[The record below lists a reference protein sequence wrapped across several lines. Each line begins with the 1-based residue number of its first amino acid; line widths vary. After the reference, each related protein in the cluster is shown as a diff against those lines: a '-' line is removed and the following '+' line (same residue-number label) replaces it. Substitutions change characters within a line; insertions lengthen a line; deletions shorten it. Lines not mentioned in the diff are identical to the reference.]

1 MKSDGNFIA
10 NRKFTGCYKIL
21 NRLCMGEMHIIN
33 IELCMLK
40 GNNSYKTYNFNI
52 KVKNEQMVY
61 SFFNHIGGVMVS
73 MLASS
78 AVDRGFK
85 PKTIKLYIA
94 VASPL
99 NTQHLGELAKICWFF
114 VGRICPNGAT
124 SLTANCCFSE
134 LAL

>member
-10 NRKFTGCYKIL
+10 NRKFTDCYKIL

-61 SFFNHIGGVMVS
+61 SFFQPH
-73 MLASS
+73 
-78 AVDRGFK
+78 R
-85 PKTIKLYIA
+85 
-94 VASPL
+94 
-99 NTQHLGELAKICWFF
+99 W
-114 VGRICPNGAT
+114 RNG
-124 SLTANCCFSE
+124 
-134 LAL
+134 